1 MRMQTGSTTAN
12 RRMIPVT
19 ASDIEAGDSRR
30 ITLTVDAGSYSP
42 ATIDIAV
49 AMAASMHAT
58 LQGFFIEDAD
68 LLHMAD
74 LPCSVEVVFPSA
86 QQRRLDSD
94 SLRQQLR
101 QLGSQA
107 RAYLA
112 RSAQRANVQWS
123 FTHMP
128 GKGSETGLVLAKASD
143 HVIISRS
150 SRHPPPQHK
159 PYAMRILLVD
169 GHSPALLAALRAL
182 LQQMPTTAMEIV
194 LVGTGGEGPRSSM
207 AIDEM
212 LRDAPHVRLSRLH
225 MDVLEEVIALQV
237 ISSDYVIVSRY
248 QPLQFIEKL
257 VRESLCPVIL
267 VA

>member
-1 MRMQTGSTTAN
+1 
-12 RRMIPVT
+12 MIPVT
-19 ASDIEAGDSRR
+19 TSDLQAAESRR

-49 AMAASMHAT
+49 ALAASMDAT

-68 LLHMAD
+68 LLQMAD

-86 QQRRLDSD
+86 TQRRLDSA

-101 QLGSQA
+101 QLGAQA
-107 RAYLA
+107 REYLA

-123 FTHMP
+123 FAHMP
-128 GKGSETGLVLAKASD
+128 GKGSEAGLVLAKASD
-143 HVIISRS
+143 HLVISRS
-150 SRHPPPQHK
+150 GRHPPTQHK
-159 PYAMRILLVD
+159 PHAMRILLVD
-169 GHSPALLAALRAL
+169 DHSPARLAALRAL

-194 LVGTGGEGPRSSM
+194 LVGTGGEGPHSSM
-207 AIDEM
+207 AIDEV
-212 LRDAPHVRLSRLH
+212 LHDAPYVRLSRLH
-225 MDVLEEVIALQV
+225 MNVLEEVIALQV
-237 ISSDYVIVSRY
+237 TSSDYVIVSRY

-257 VRESLCPVIL
+257 VRESICPVIL